1 MNVGGA
7 AHERSGA
14 ASTDDTAGASRVV
27 VYTRTGCHLCDDACV
42 VVSRVCGETGTSW
55 TTVDVDA
62 SDDLRGV
69 YGDYVPVVTVDGVQ
83 QGFWRI
89 DEDRLRRL
97 LAR

>member
-7 AHERSGA
+7 ADERQGVTGPGESSGA
-14 ASTDDTAGASRVV
+14 ARVV
-27 VYTRTGCHLCDDACV
+27 VYTRAGCHLCVDACSV
-42 VVSRVCGETGTSW
+42 VASVCAGTATAW
-55 TTVDVDA
+55 TTVDVDT
-62 SDDLRGV
+62 SDTLRAA

>member
-1 MNVGGA
+1 MP
-7 AHERSGA
+7 
-14 ASTDDTAGASRVV
+14 RVV
-27 VYTRTGCHLCDDACV
+27 VYTRAACHLCEDACA
-42 VVSRVCGETGTSW
+42 VVSRVCDETATPW

-62 SDDLRGV
+62 SDELRGA

>member
-1 MNVGGA
+1 MEHGAGGVP
-7 AHERSGA
+7 
-14 ASTDDTAGASRVV
+14 RVV
-27 VYTRTGCHLCDDACV
+27 VYTRAGCHLCDDASV
-42 VVSRVCGETGTSW
+42 LVERVCAETGTRW

-62 SDDLRGV
+62 SAALRDT

-97 LAR
+97 LVR